1 MLDILSLLDRLG
13 YLSSMV
19 IGAHLILIFA
29 QLRCKNTKQFRPF
42 PFQSY
47 RLSSVV
53 GVGVSSQKPMLLIA
67 RE

>member
-1 MLDILSLLDRLG
+1 MLDVLSLLDRLG
-13 YLSSMV
+13 YLSMV

>member
-1 MLDILSLLDRLG
+1 MLDVLSLLDRLG
-13 YLSSMV
+13 YLSMV

-29 QLRCKNTKQFRPF
+29 QLRCKKNTKQFRPF

>member
-1 MLDILSLLDRLG
+1 MLDVLSLLDRLG
-13 YLSSMV
+13 YLSMV

-53 GVGVSSQKPMLLIA
+53 GVGVSSQKPMILIA